1 MLYYDRINKRYMR
14 LFWVQEIGMYLA
26 VEDKPAEF
34 LAPEAYMNMIK
45 KGVLEFVE
53 D

>member
-1 MLYYDRINKRYMR
+1 MLYYDRKNKQYMR

-26 VEDKPAEF
+26 VEEKPVEF
-34 LAPEAYMNMIK
+34 IAPEAYISMIK
-45 KGVLEFVE
+45 KGILEYVE